1 MLIPYR
7 FYPEEE
13 SMSRLVLDRPTTP
26 GSGRLKYFLDIEKT
40 HRVEGSSR
48 AVRTVHERPIARE
61 NMARV
66 RQFIRIEKGW
76 TA

>member
-1 MLIPYR
+1 
-7 FYPEEE
+7 
-13 SMSRLVLDRPTTP
+13 MSRLVLDRPTTP
-26 GSGRLKYFLDIEKT
+26 GSGRLKHFLDIERT
-40 HRVEGSSR
+40 RRVEGTSP
-48 AVRTVHERPIARE
+48 AVRSVHERPVPRK